1 MTRFRYFAVSENAQ
15 FACNSD
21 PNLVNWE
28 ASLFYL
34 KLVLFRPCLASA
46 WVKKEEDLTFCRRN
60 RGTQRQFSENI
71 CSEDDL
77 SSRILG
83 TFVVKFLACLPLLGF
98 SNIYKMV

>member
-28 ASLFYL
+28 ASLFFL

-46 WVKKEEDLTFCRRN
+46 WVKKKGRLDVLQKKSTDILI
-60 RGTQRQFSENI
+60 S
-71 CSEDDL
+71 L
-77 SSRILG
+77 SL
-83 TFVVKFLACLPLLGF
+83 
-98 SNIYKMV
+98 